1 MLRAGLLI
9 QNTRHLC
16 CNTRHLLQNK
26 CLLIRQLKPKNYSH
40 TGNILV
46 PRWERI
52 SPSVGIINDKGPGV
66 RRQI

>member
-1 MLRAGLLI
+1 MVESGPFNSKYSPLI
-9 QNTRHLC
+9 LQYS
-16 CNTRHLLQNK
+16 HLLQNK

-46 PRWERI
+46 PRWEHI